1 MKTNFENI
9 ANAKIKVEY
18 FELTENGMRLQPTTK
33 NEGRK
38 IVETIFTKQGR
49 HTLKTVI
56 YE

>member
-9 ANAKIKVEY
+9 ANAKIEIEY
-18 FELTENGMRLQPTTK
+18 FELTENGMQPTIK

-38 IVETIFTKQGR
+38 IAETIFTKQGR

>member
-9 ANAKIKVEY
+9 ANAKIEIEY
-18 FELTENGMRLQPTTK
+18 FELTENGMQPTTK

-38 IVETIFTKQGR
+38 IAETIFTKHGR

>member
-1 MKTNFENI
+1 MRTNFENI
-9 ANAKIKVEY
+9 ANTRIEIEY
-18 FELTENGMRLQPTTK
+18 FELTENGMQPITK
-33 NEGRK
+33 NDGRK